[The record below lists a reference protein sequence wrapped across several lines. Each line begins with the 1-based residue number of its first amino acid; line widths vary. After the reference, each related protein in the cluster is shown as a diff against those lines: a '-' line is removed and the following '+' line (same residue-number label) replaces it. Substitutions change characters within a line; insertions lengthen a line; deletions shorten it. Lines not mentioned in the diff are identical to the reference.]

1 MDIERLLSLLD
12 DVPAGCWISYADL
25 AVAAGGSLASAR
37 RVNSVLRKHG
47 HPNAHRVLKSDGTVA
62 GTALGDPDKVRR
74 APQRDGPKISHRP
87 APPETRRGPPG
98 VAAGPGGA

>member
-1 MDIERLLSLLD
+1 MDTERLLCILD
-12 DVPAGCWISYADL
+12 DVPAGRWVSYADI

-62 GTALGDPDKVRR
+62 ATALGNPEKVRR
-74 APQRDGPKISHRP
+74 ALKREGIAFSDGRAPQEARLKVRSAR
-87 APPETRRGPPG
+87 
-98 VAAGPGGA
+98 

>member
-25 AVAAGGSLASAR
+25 ATAAGGSLASAR

-47 HPNAHRVLKSDGTVA
+47 HPNAHRVLKSDGSIA

-74 APQRDGPKISHRP
+74 ALKREGLKFAGGRAPQEARYRP
-87 APPETRRGPPG
+87 S
-98 VAAGPGGA
+98 VAIAA

>member
-12 DVPAGCWISYADL
+12 DVPAGRWISYADL

-47 HPNAHRVLKSDGTVA
+47 HPNAHRVLKSDGTIA

-74 APQRDGPKISHRP
+74 TLKREGLKFADGRAPQEARWRP
-87 APPETRRGPPG
+87 EVA
-98 VAAGPGGA
+98 VAA